1 MTNNLNNEEYIHIL
15 NGYSFEYRASGK
27 KPYLIALGFYN
38 SRDKRLYESDDLT
51 IFFCLAFFV
60 KRQEKL
66 LPKIS
71 EDWWQEI
78 EHHYS
83 LPIFS
88 KNLPET
94 DQFKAFVKKV
104 EIPNKNEGWFP
115 AKLHLLTA
123 KGTYFKMDICNVL
136 KQVKELTGSA
146 KTALPEIYSD
156 ELSEDD
162 WWHKAMGCHYYGCPY
177 GSLCC

>member
-1 MTNNLNNEEYIHIL
+1 MPFL
-15 NGYSFEYRASGK
+15 S
-27 KPYLIALGFYN
+27 YLWVG
-38 SRDKRLYESDDLT
+38 SRKTLEVDD
-51 IFFCLAFFV
+51 
-60 KRQEKL
+60 
-66 LPKIS
+66 
-71 EDWWQEI
+71 
-78 EHHYS
+78 HYS

-115 AKLHLLTA
+115 AKFHLLTA
-123 KGTYFKMDICNVL
+123 KGTYFQMDICNVL

-162 WWHKAMGCHYYGCPY
+162 
-177 GSLCC
+177 

>member
-1 MTNNLNNEEYIHIL
+1 MSDNLNNEEYIHIL

-27 KPYLIALGFYN
+27 QPNLIALGFYD

-51 IFFCLAFFV
+51 IFFCLAFFA

-88 KNLPET
+88 KNLPGT
-94 DQFKAFVKKV
+94 DQFKAFVKRV
-104 EIPNKNEGWFP
+104 EVPNKNENWFP
-115 AKLHLLTA
+115 AKLYLLTT
-123 KGTYFKMDICNVL
+123 KGTYFRMDICNVL
-136 KQVKELTGSA
+136 KQVRELTSSTE
-146 KTALPEIYSD
+146 TAFPEIYSD

-162 WWHKAMGCHYYGCPY
+162 WWHKAMGCHYHGCPY
-177 GSLCC
+177 GAHCC

>member
-1 MTNNLNNEEYIHIL
+1 M
-15 NGYSFEYRASGK
+15 SG
-27 KPYLIALGFYN
+27 
-38 SRDKRLYESDDLT
+38 
-51 IFFCLAFFV
+51 FFV

-78 EHHYS
+78 EYHYS

-115 AKLHLLTA
+115 AKFHLLTA
-123 KGTYFKMDICNVL
+123 KGTYFQMDICNVL

-162 WWHKAMGCHYYGCPY
+162 
-177 GSLCC
+177 

>member
-51 IFFCLAFFV
+51 IFFVWLFLSKDKKNSYRKFLRTGGRKSNTIILSRFF
-60 KRQEKL
+60 
-66 LPKIS
+66 
-71 EDWWQEI
+71 
-78 EHHYS
+78 
-83 LPIFS
+83 

-115 AKLHLLTA
+115 AKFHLLTA
-123 KGTYFKMDICNVL
+123 KGTYFQMDICNVL

-162 WWHKAMGCHYYGCPY
+162 
-177 GSLCC
+177 